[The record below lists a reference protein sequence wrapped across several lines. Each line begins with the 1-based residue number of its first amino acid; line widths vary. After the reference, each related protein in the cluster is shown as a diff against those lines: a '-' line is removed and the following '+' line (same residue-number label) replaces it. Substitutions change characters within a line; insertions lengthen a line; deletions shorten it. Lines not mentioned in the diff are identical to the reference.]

1 MYSTLY
7 GKSEESGGLS
17 RILLVMK
24 TPAESGQNAVEV
36 TDAAV
41 DIASVSVIET
51 QKGLLNINKETLTR
65 NTALWRSKSA
75 AALMAFSA
83 RKGDLA
89 G

>member
-1 MYSTLY
+1 MYSIQY

-24 TPAESGQNAVEV
+24 TPAKSGQNAVEV

-41 DIASVSVIET
+41 DIASVSVVET
-51 QKGLLNINKETLTR
+51 QKGLVNIYKETFTR
-65 NTALWRSKSA
+65 SAVLWRSESA
-75 AALMAFSA
+75 VALMVFSA
-83 RKGDLA
+83 RKGHLA

>member
-24 TPAESGQNAVEV
+24 TAAESGQNAVEV
-36 TDAAV
+36 MDAAV
-41 DIASVSVIET
+41 IASVSVVET
-51 QKGLLNINKETLTR
+51 QKGLVNIYKETFTR
-65 NTALWRSKSA
+65 SAVLWRSESA
-75 AALMAFSA
+75 VALMAFSA
-83 RKGDLA
+83 RKGHLA

>member
-24 TPAESGQNAVEV
+24 APAESGKNAVEV

-41 DIASVSVIET
+41 IASVSVIET
-51 QKGLLNINKETLTR
+51 QKGLVNINKETFTR
-65 NTALWRSKSA
+65 SAVLWRSESA
-75 AALMAFSA
+75 VALMAFSA

>member
-24 TPAESGQNAVEV
+24 TAAESGQNAVEV
-36 TDAAV
+36 MDAAV
-41 DIASVSVIET
+41 IASVSVVET
-51 QKGLLNINKETLTR
+51 QKGLVNINKETLTR
-65 NTALWRSKSA
+65 NTALWRSESA
-75 AALMAFSA
+75 VALMAFSA